1 MPETQDLKRQ
11 LILYFIFA
19 VCMIAL
25 NYGIQKL
32 NQIVFAPA
40 ICTSFGS
47 NEFIY
52 LLYCS
57 TSPYDMPTLVG
68 SIVAVSITYIIKFF
82 LDKMIVFKSKEIPL
96 RKTNKEFLKYFV
108 LAILTTVENVGI
120 QFLLR
125 NFLNFSLEISFVVAL
140 TIGYS
145 TKFFLDRK
153 YVFRNHEIY
162 NNLKSKKPII

>member
-11 LILYFIFA
+11 YVLYFIFA
-19 VCMIAL
+19 IWMIAL

-40 ICTSFGS
+40 ICNSFGS

-57 TSPYDMPTLVG
+57 TSRYDMPTLIG
-68 SIVAVSITYIIKFF
+68 SIVAIGITYIIKFF
-82 LDKMIVFKSKEIPL
+82 LDKLIVFKSKGIPL
-96 RKTNKEFLKYFV
+96 RNTTKEFLKYFV
-108 LAILTTVENVGI
+108 FAILTSIENIGI

-125 NFLNFSLEISFVVAL
+125 NFLNSSLEISIFLAL

-153 YVFRNHEIY
+153 YVFRNTYH
-162 NNLKSKKPII
+162 N

>member
-1 MPETQDLKRQ
+1 MPKTQELKRQ

-19 VCMIAL
+19 AFMIAL

-32 NQIVFAPA
+32 NQIVIAPA

-47 NEFIY
+47 NELIY

-68 SIVAVSITYIIKFF
+68 SIVAVGITYIIKFF
-82 LDKMIVFKSKEIPL
+82 LDKLIVFKSKDIPIQ
-96 RKTNKEFLKYFV
+96 KTTKEFSIYLV
-108 LAILTTVENVGI
+108 LAILTTIESVGI

-125 NFLNFSLEISFVVAL
+125 NLLNASLETSFIVAL

-153 YVFRNHEIY
+153 YVFKNTSS
-162 NNLKSKKPII
+162 N